1 VKALTS
7 MGRLSA
13 QVLIGLPF
21 AMAGLLTLINHSY
34 MRPLYTTRAG
44 HVLIAVGLVM
54 MVAGALILRRMVKP
68 RVIA

>member
-1 VKALTS
+1 
-7 MGRLSA
+7 
-13 QVLIGLPF
+13 
-21 AMAGLLTLINHSY
+21 